1 MYIYMCGELFVVGDS
16 GILITR
22 AHTCAHVCIRTHA
35 RISLLHDIITFVYN
49 WITALISY
57 CIMI

>member
-1 MYIYMCGELFVVGDS
+1 MCEELFVVGGS

-22 AHTCAHVCIRTHA
+22 AHTCAHVCMRTHA
-35 RISLLHDIITFVYN
+35 RISLLHDITTFVYN